1 MTLAVAA
8 FLVYVSC
15 MSAATMKGN
24 KSRNPSFVCPECGFR
39 AAHAMGLGR
48 HRSSRHGVTS
58 KRQEREASRA
68 RSSDPSLQR
77 RYAQMEKRL
86 AKLERQQ
93 QELLQALSR
102 LGRIR

>member
-1 MTLAVAA
+1 MTPAKTN
-8 FLVYVSC
+8 SEKRRG
-15 MSAATMKGN
+15 S
-24 KSRNPSFVCPECGFR
+24 SFVCPECGFR

-48 HRSSRHGVTS
+48 HRSSRHGVRS
-58 KRQEREASRA
+58 KRQEREATRS

-86 AKLERQQ
+86 AKLENQH